1 MFIKHEL
8 NIVRS
13 VVEVCDCQIV
23 IAERQQKLENE
34 PDFGKLVVAIAKKR
48 NLSEFV
54 RVGNFR
60 SARVQLSIFKS
71 GSAELLFS

>member
-48 NLSEFV
+48 NLSE
-54 RVGNFR
+54 
-60 SARVQLSIFKS
+60 LEIFAPLES
-71 GSAELLFS
+71 SSVFSKMA